1 MNPIESN
8 YENPFSALIIDDLE
22 LIRIGLKNIL
32 KYKFNI
38 KIFQESDC
46 IDISTNIN
54 NINLVFIDLKILE
67 KTGYDF
73 IFRIRKYNQNIKII
87 VTAINCTYSQLQFLI
102 KNKIDGILNK
112 NAPEKNIT
120 NSILIAIGS
129 EYNTE
134 KSVQMF
140 WQNDFNGLQ
149 QTDNLSQ
156 REVDVLKE
164 ICNQF
169 SAKEIANKLYIAEN
183 TVNNH
188 RRNIMDKTGINNSVG
203 LVIYAIKNGIY
214 QL

>member
-8 YENPFSALIIDDLE
+8 YENSFSALIIDDLE

-46 IDISTNIN
+46 IDKSTNIN

-67 KTGYDF
+67 KTGNDF